1 LGSLD
6 EFFNDLHVLSTQMPK
21 LPHDYLL
28 QIDKSRLKENIRN
41 EIKLIDIKD
50 IDQAQLKARIVE
62 KN

>member
-1 LGSLD
+1 
-6 EFFNDLHVLSTQMPK
+6 MPK